1 MVEGVVVKAVTIK
14 PPYSLLKKVLS
25 QFKGV
30 RIRVAYEASP
40 AGFSLYD
47 DLNCR

>member
-14 PPYSLLKKVLS
+14 LSYSLLKKVLS
-25 QFKGV
+25 QFKGA
-30 RIRVAYEASP
+30 RIRVAYEAGP